1 MNFDLMTSIE
11 NRGTE
16 FIGVNYLAEIFDN
29 PIMSV
34 TEDSDEIK
42 DWDGEELHEFWV
54 HTAEE
59 DWLNEYILESL
70 NEGIKF
76 IERCKQEK
84 PEEFSFNLA
93 ESALDSHSEIVGWLE
108 SDFSMDLSPQSNY
121 NNLEVKIMCLA
132 EGLLI
137 T

>member
-34 TEDSDEIK
+34 T
-42 DWDGEELHEFWV
+42 
-54 HTAEE
+54 
-59 DWLNEYILESL
+59 
-70 NEGIKF
+70 
-76 IERCKQEK
+76 
-84 PEEFSFNLA
+84 